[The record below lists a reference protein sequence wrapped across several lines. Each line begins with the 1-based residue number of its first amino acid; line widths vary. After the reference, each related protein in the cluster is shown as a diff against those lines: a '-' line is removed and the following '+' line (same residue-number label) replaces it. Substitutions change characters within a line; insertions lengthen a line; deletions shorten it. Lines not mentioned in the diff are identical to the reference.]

1 MERNETGVNIE
12 NDVNFF
18 IFIFTKYEGY
28 CYWLTNSM
36 ADFITIQ
43 YIRHRN

>member
-12 NDVNFF
+12 NDAFF
-18 IFIFTKYEGY
+18 FFFFTNYEGY
-28 CYWLTNSM
+28 YYWLTNSM

>member
-1 MERNETGVNIE
+1 MKLELILRMMH
-12 NDVNFF
+12 FF
-18 IFIFTKYEGY
+18 FFFFFTNYEGY
-28 CYWLTNSM
+28 YYWLTNSM